1 MKEKWRQELK
11 YALTEADSV
20 LMASRLSAFMQRD
33 SHLHGRKEYI
43 VRSLYFDNLYDKENK
58 EANKSYSEVY
68 YSSRSHQ
75 DNTYQY
81 CTFCGAD
88 RMFLYDRCINCGN
101 N

>member
-1 MKEKWRQELK
+1 M
-11 YALTEADSV
+11 
-20 LMASRLSAFMQRD
+20 F
-33 SHLHGRKEYI
+33 
-43 VRSLYFDNLYDKENK
+43 FDNLYNKENE

-81 CTFCGAD
+81 CAFCGAD
-88 RMFLYDRCINCGN
+88 RMFLYDRFEVCKN